1 MYDTEPVRGVGDGVD
16 SAINM
21 ATQQEDDTGREN
33 RLIRLLRLMRLLK
46 LMRLVRFKRIL
57 DRWEEEL
64 YSSGFIKFGK
74 LIIII
79 FGAAHWVA
87 CGWCE
92 CCIYYIL
99 L

>member
-57 DRWEEEL
+57 DRWEDLCEDEAKVPEPANNQTL
-64 YSSGFIKFGK
+64 V
-74 LIIII
+74 
-79 FGAAHWVA
+79 GAQ
-87 CGWCE
+87 
-92 CCIYYIL
+92 L
-99 L
+99 LQQGC